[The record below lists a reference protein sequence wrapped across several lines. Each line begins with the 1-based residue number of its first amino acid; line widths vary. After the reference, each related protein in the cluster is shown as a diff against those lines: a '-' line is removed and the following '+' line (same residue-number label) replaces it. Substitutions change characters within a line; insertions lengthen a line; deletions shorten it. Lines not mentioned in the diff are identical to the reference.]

1 MTRDSELFCLFCLLL
16 RYCTV
21 FQATR
26 SPCSSAL
33 FRLHSFLSLEAIKC
47 TALFSIC
54 FHRFLRYY
62 GYVGLPA
69 IHLDSWRISLFWFS
83 YLIRGND
90 RISAVPITYLSS
102 TSPSSQTGGKP
113 LFPHQIGYNDI
124 VCCVRKHID
133 HFQPHNYFPAQSLHF
148 HFGSVAPCPTLKP
161 GVTASAPRTRY
172 RRLARPYLIGFSYC
186 IVISLPELAEF
197 LPLARGNQLCWFH
210 SSHS

>member
-1 MTRDSELFCLFCLLL
+1 MHSPFLHLLSQ
-16 RYCTV
+16 V
-21 FQATR
+21 
-26 SPCSSAL
+26 SSIL
-33 FRLHSFLSLEAIKC
+33 WLCRTSCHSFGFLTHFFVLVFIPHTRKWQDLSCSDNILIINLAK
-47 TALFSIC
+47 FS
-54 FHRFLRYY
+54 
-62 GYVGLPA
+62 
-69 IHLDSWRISLFWFS
+69 DW
-83 YLIRGND
+83 
-90 RISAVPITYLSS
+90 
-102 TSPSSQTGGKP
+102 GKP

-197 LPLARGNQLCWFH
+197 PPLARWNQLCWFH

>member
-1 MTRDSELFCLFCLLL
+1 MAMSD
-16 RYCTV
+16 
-21 FQATR
+21 
-26 SPCSSAL
+26 
-33 FRLHSFLSLEAIKC
+33 FLPFIWIPDAFLC
-47 TALFSIC
+47 FGFHTFFS
-54 FHRFLRYY
+54 
-62 GYVGLPA
+62 
-69 IHLDSWRISLFWFS
+69 
-83 YLIRGND
+83 GND

-197 LPLARGNQLCWFH
+197 LPLAR
-210 SSHS
+210 